1 VLAAEGRID
10 AERDTCPENPVLL
23 RLIITFEEDPTAT
36 AGFVGVTATE
46 KSPVTVI
53 VTVAEWDT
61 IPYLPVIVTM

>member
-1 VLAAEGRID
+1 VLGAEGRID

-36 AGFVGVTATE
+36 AGFVGVTVTE

-61 IPYLPVIVTM
+61 VPYLPVIVAV

>member
-1 VLAAEGRID
+1 
-10 AERDTCPENPVLL
+10 VLL

-36 AGFVGVTATE
+36 AGFVGVTVRE

-61 IPYLPVIVTM
+61 VPYLPVIVTV